1 MRNWAHQQSIRGLGS
16 AGGVAGERR
25 WRSGGGAAAA
35 IGIPAR
41 SGMEQINK
49 MRYEL
54 QGVLEQ
60 GLGASIGSE
69 IKRREE
75 LGKEVAMA
83 AAAAMVAQNSAR

>member
-1 MRNWAHQQSIRGLGS
+1 
-16 AGGVAGERR
+16 
-25 WRSGGGAAAA
+25 
-35 IGIPAR
+35 
-41 SGMEQINK
+41 